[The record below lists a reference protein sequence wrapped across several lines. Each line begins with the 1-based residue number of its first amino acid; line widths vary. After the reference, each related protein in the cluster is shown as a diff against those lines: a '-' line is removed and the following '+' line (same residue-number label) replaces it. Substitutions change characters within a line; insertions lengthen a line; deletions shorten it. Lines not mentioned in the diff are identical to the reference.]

1 MAIVEKTFRVNSVTL
16 SYDNSDI
23 YESRVEELGHINPSL
38 EFWLFHNRGLYDNAL
53 VVGAGFGL
61 ASKLLV
67 DWDTTVTS
75 VEPQSDRFALLE
87 TNVPESTNIN
97 KMCGATAG
105 TTNLV
110 YFEDNKSGAVIDKT
124 MGDASES
131 VDVITVDSLDLTLD
145 LMLVYANGKELD
157 VIDGAST
164 TMSDNPNMK
173 IILRWIPDLFDD
185 VDDALTKLKSYGKTI
200 KVIHWETGDVIS
212 LKDPS
217 DLELKAVQTADLLLE

>member
-1 MAIVEKTFRVNSVTL
+1 LAIVEKTFRVNSVTL

-105 TTNLV
+105 TSNLV

-185 VDDALTKLKSYGKTI
+185 VDDALTKLKSYGKII